1 MSTTLNLISA
11 IALIIAV
18 VIFRRLIERHLDEIA
33 EVNPEKYKKK
43 KKRVINVAKIFLTT
57 SVSAFFAEQLRLSWI
72 AGDRNYF
79 NLAITII
86 FIIGSI
92 IVCFRR
98 LKKV

>member
-33 EVNPEKYKKK
+33 EVNPEKYMK
-43 KKRVINVAKIFLTT
+43 KKRVINVAKIFLIT

-92 IVCFRR
+92 IVCFRK

>member
-43 KKRVINVAKIFLTT
+43 KRVINVAKIFLIT

-86 FIIGSI
+86 FIISTI
-92 IVCFRR
+92 IVCFRK
-98 LKKV
+98 LKKE